1 MTENVL
7 EISVLWQLCIRLI
20 YRMAFEC
27 ELRYKNNIQRKTEI
41 LFKFVIFNINY
52 NLIFV
57 IFLLFISYLITRPRP
72 LNITL
77 TKNLCRPLDLN
88 RNMIWPFLAVRSSH

>member
-27 ELRYKNNIQRKTEI
+27 ELRYKKTIPKEKLKYYLS
-41 LFKFVIFNINY
+41 LF
-52 NLIFV
+52 LI
-57 IFLLFISYLITRPRP
+57 
-72 LNITL
+72 
-77 TKNLCRPLDLN
+77 
-88 RNMIWPFLAVRSSH
+88 